1 MAGHGDD
8 LYALEFGQGLHQP
21 EPGAG
26 LHGLGEPV
34 GRDMEVIEHGPRP
47 VGRMDVQ
54 QLRGAGDGQFVLHAA
69 GQEIVE
75 IVGQQQAA
83 RCEIGHRRTGG
94 DGFGQLE
101 GRVVKDIGDAG
112 GGVDAREGG
121 ARLGQVLQA
130 RLGARIAVGVERK
143 HEAPGVIEEHV
154 VDPPGVD
161 ADRGEARAAGQG
173 GGGEAQAGL
182 HLMPQGAD
190 VPVVMRAERA
200 EGVGKA
206 VDLAQSETVF

>member
-1 MAGHGDD
+1 M
-8 LYALEFGQGLHQP
+8 
-21 EPGAG
+21 
-26 LHGLGEPV
+26 
-34 GRDMEVIEHGPRP
+34 
-47 VGRMDVQ
+47 
-54 QLRGAGDGQFVLHAA
+54 
-69 GQEIVE
+69 
-75 IVGQQQAA
+75 
-83 RCEIGHRRTGG
+83 
-94 DGFGQLE
+94 
-101 GRVVKDIGDAG
+101 
-112 GGVDAREGG
+112 
-121 ARLGQVLQA
+121 LQA
-130 RLGARIAVGVERK
+130 RLGARIAIGVERK

-206 VDLAQSETVF
+206 VDLFQTNGLAVPDTGDDAAAFRAEIDREIDAFRHVSS